1 MEKVLQM
8 TYASSLT
15 DLCSVNSSFD
25 SGVLRV
31 AYHGD
36 NPNKSSISKETFEKC
51 IKTMF
56 DCPIVCNYDRE
67 TDTLGGH
74 DVEVVRDSNGALRL
88 INVTTPVGCIPESAK
103 YWWGEVEEEDGT
115 VHEYLFVEALL
126 WKDRKSVV

>member
-15 DLCSVNSSFD
+15 NLCSINSSFD

-36 NPNKSSISKETFEKC
+36 NQNKSSISKETFEKC
-51 IKTMF
+51 ILTMF
-56 DCPIVCNYDRE
+56 NCPIVCNYDRE

-74 DVEVVRDSNGALRL
+74 DMEVVRDSNGALQL
-88 INVTTPVGCIPESAK
+88 INVTTPVGCIPQSAK
-103 YWWGEVEEEDGT
+103 YCGT
-115 VHEYLFVEALL
+115 RLKKMTELCMSTCL
-126 WKDRKSVV
+126 